1 MMRPLLSPLSKDIR
15 AQRNVTQVRNTN
27 WFQNS
32 VLISWQELRSWRRM
46 PKKCPKDWTNI
57 ASVKSIPCDC
67 SSNDCFPSQ
76 PLLQKIKDETFWLKP
91 QILWEMLSIWLHF
104 YQRRRL
110 SSAAYLEK
118 TRNIYLKM
126 SSEIWYF
133 LLNLQQLNPIH
144 WTLTAPVKTLHDG
157 SFFQI
162 DERFYLIGNLFKL

>member
-1 MMRPLLSPLSKDIR
+1 MVQTKLTFETSAIVTLETIGPYWAVLT

-32 VLISWQELRSWRRM
+32 VLISWQELRSWTRM

-118 TRNIYLKM
+118 TRNILENVQWDLIFPFKPAA
-126 SSEIWYF
+126 ITPHP
-133 LLNLQQLNPIH
+133 LNFNSH
-144 WTLTAPVKTLHDG
+144 C
-157 SFFQI
+157 
-162 DERFYLIGNLFKL
+162 